1 MRFILLSLLF
11 VVHFSANTYANDNE
25 RLRDS
30 VNKAKDYL
38 IKNDYRNAEAIVNSI
53 DGPCSE
59 CNNDSIRVVFLDCKA
74 TILVLDK

>member
-11 VVHFSANTYANDNE
+11 VVHFSANTHANDNE

-53 DGPCSE
+53 DGP
-59 CNNDSIRVVFLDCKA
+59 
-74 TILVLDK
+74 